1 MCLLAKDC
9 DSEEYR
15 SLVTALCAAGGIP
28 LLLVESREKLGE
40 LVGLVKLDKEGNP
53 RGKTVK
59 CSVAVVTDILED
71 HHLHQLQKFL
81 KSNA

>member
-1 MCLLAKDC
+1 
-9 DSEEYR
+9 
-15 SLVTALCAAGGIP
+15 
-28 LLLVESREKLGE
+28 LVESREKLGE

-81 KSNA
+81 KSSA